1 MNKMLAIE
9 KDAKQIAL
17 NTMSVQLANLRDTVN
32 RVIKLVE
39 DGKNNSKIMNG
50 VLILKIGSDRI
61 VKTFFEI
68 PETDKGEIK

>member
-1 MNKMLAIE
+1 MEIIE

-17 NTMSVQLANLRDTVN
+17 NTMSVQLANLGDTVN

-50 VLILKIGSDRI
+50 VLSLKIGSDRI

>member
-1 MNKMLAIE
+1 MEIIE

-17 NTMSVQLANLRDTVN
+17 NTMSVQLANLGDTVN
-32 RVIKLVE
+32 RVEKLVE

-50 VLILKIGSDRI
+50 VLSLKIGSDRI